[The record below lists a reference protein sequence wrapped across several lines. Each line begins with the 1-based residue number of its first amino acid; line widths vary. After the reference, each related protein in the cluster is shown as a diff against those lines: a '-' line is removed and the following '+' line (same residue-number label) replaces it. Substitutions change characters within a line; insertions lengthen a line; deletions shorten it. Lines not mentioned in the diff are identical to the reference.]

1 VLVSEAQPLLLQL
14 TVAVQT
20 PVVALLSAATPQRLL
35 PKSDVCIPL
44 QAATLAEISPD
55 QVVKALG

>member
-1 VLVSEAQPLLLQL
+1 LLQL

-20 PVVALLSAATPQRLL
+20 PLVALLSAATPQRLL